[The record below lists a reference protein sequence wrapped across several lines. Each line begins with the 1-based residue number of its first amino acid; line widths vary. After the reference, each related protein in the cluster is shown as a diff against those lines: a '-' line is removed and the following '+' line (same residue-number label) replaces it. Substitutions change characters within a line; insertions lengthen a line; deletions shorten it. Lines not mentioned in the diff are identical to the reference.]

1 MARKNHRN
9 DHVFNKV
16 DGIMNHYKKKP
27 VRSLVNRLR
36 MLITHFPI
44 F

>member
-1 MARKNHRN
+1 VARKNHRN

-27 VRSLVNRLR
+27 VRSLVTRFRLFVTR
-36 MLITHFPI
+36 SLY
-44 F
+44 